1 MIGATRYVA
10 QAEIS
15 RQRQLSADI
24 ATLQESVSTG
34 KRLSAPSDDP
44 AASAR
49 IADIRQTQADQATW
63 TRNVTTGAAIASA
76 ADTKLGSVASLLDR
90 AKDLMLQARNEST
103 SAADRTNIAAEL
115 KGLAD
120 EVDSYAAATDGNGN
134 ALFPDTA
141 ALAIPVSD
149 AVRLTATDTKA
160 SVFGS
165 VTTVAGTKSISD
177 ILTAAAAAVM
187 TPDDAQRGS
196 AATTSIA
203 EVDAAVDHLTSVRTD
218 QGLRAQRFDDA
229 QTRLTDEGTAA
240 TAERADLEQTDT
252 DYAIAT
258 YTAKDTQL
266 KAAQAMFAQTHK
278 QTLFDLL
285 G

>member
-24 ATLQESVSTG
+24 AKLQESVSTG

-44 AASAR
+44 VAAAR
-49 IADIRQTQADQATW
+49 IAAIRQDQADQAAW
-63 TRNVTTGAAIASA
+63 SRNVTIGAAVASA
-76 ADTKLGSVASLLDR
+76 ADIKLGSLGSLLDR

-103 SAADRTNIAAEL
+103 ASSDRASIAAEL
-115 KGLAD
+115 NGIAT
-120 EVDSYAAATDGNGN
+120 EVTSYAAAADGNGN
-134 ALFPDTA
+134 ALFSDTT
-141 ALAIPVSD
+141 ALAIPVSA
-149 AVRLTATDTKA
+149 AVTLTATDTKA
-160 SVFGS
+160 NVFGN
-165 VTTVAGTKSISD
+165 VKTMAGTRSIVD
-177 ILTAAAAAVM
+177 ILTAAAAAA
-187 TPDDAQRGS
+187 TSADPAARAT
-196 AATTSIA
+196 AATASIA
-203 EVDAAVDHLTSVRTD
+203 DIDAAVDHLAAVRTD

-229 QTRLTDEGTAA
+229 QDRLTADGASA
-240 TAERADLEQTDT
+240 TTERNDLEQTDT
-252 DYAIAT
+252 TYAIAT

-266 KAAQAMFAQTHK
+266 KAAQAMFAQTHR